1 MRGGTIVVR
10 GNCGPRTA
18 ANMKGGTM
26 IVEGSVG
33 YLAGFMTHDGD
44 LIVCGDAGEALG
56 DSLWAGRIY
65 VAGKIAGL
73 GADAKIVE
81 TDDDD
86 RARLHGLLRAE
97 GIDGTFDFKRVMAE
111 QKLWYFD
118 QRDPEAWLEDM
129 TDHAGYAEGR
139 SPIWS
144 AETIRDIHA
153 KAELGRYQIRGFSA
167 FRRFPTFDD
176 LVFLPAVM
184 TRLPL
189 EGYREHCETRTVIG
203 GERPDLVERPLEL
216 EIPVYLTSMSFGA
229 LGTNAKMALGR
240 GFTAAGSATCT
251 GEGGMLPEE
260 REALAA
266 ADLPDDAVALRAR
279 SRAPA
284 AGRRDRDRARP
295 GREARH
301 RRAAARHE
309 GVREG
314 RADAHPAGRRRPARV
329 RAPPGLPRRRRPQ
342 VKIEELREATDYQ
355 VPIILK
361 LAACRV
367 EFDVKIAAKTG
378 CDAIVLDGTEGA
390 TAAAPEYQ
398 LDNCGIPTLR
408 RDPGRA
414 PRDRGPR
421 DGRQGQA
428 DRLGRRPQR
437 RRRRQGPRA
446 RRRLRR

>member
-1 MRGGTIVVR
+1 
-10 GNCGPRTA
+10 
-18 ANMKGGTM
+18 
-26 IVEGSVG
+26 
-33 YLAGFMTHDGD
+33 
-44 LIVCGDAGEALG
+44 
-56 DSLWAGRIY
+56 
-65 VAGKIAGL
+65 
-73 GADAKIVE
+73 
-81 TDDDD
+81 
-86 RARLHGLLRAE
+86 
-97 GIDGTFDFKRVMAE
+97 
-111 QKLWYFD
+111 
-118 QRDPEAWLEDM
+118 M

-203 GERPDLVERPLEL
+203 ADRPDLVERPLEL
-216 EIPVYLTSMSFGA
+216 DIPVYLTSMSFGA

-240 GFTAAGSATCT
+240 GFTMAGSATCT

-260 REALAA
+260 RDASKRLIYQMTPSRYGL
-266 ADLPDDAVALRAR
+266 DLEHLR
-279 SRAPA
+279 
-284 AGRRDRDRARP
+284 
-295 GREARH
+295 
-301 RRAAARHE
+301 
-309 GVREG
+309 
-314 RADAHPAGRRRPARV
+314 RADAIEIALGQGAKPGTGGLLHGMKVSEKVARMRTLPVGVDQRACVRHPDFLGADD
-329 RAPPGLPRRRRPQ
+329 LQ

-367 EFDVKIAAKTG
+367 EFDIKIAAKTG

-398 LDNCGIPTLR
+398 LDNCGIPLV
-408 RDPGRA
+408 PA
-414 PRDRGPR
+414 IP
-421 DGRQGQA
+421 A
-428 DRLGRRPQR
+428 
-437 RRRRQGPRA
+437 A
-446 RRRLRR
+446 RRAIEDLGMSGKITLIVSGGIRNGSDVAKCLALGADCVAIGTSALIALGCNERRYHEDYAKLGTAPGACHHCHTGRCPVGITTQDPELEQRLDPEEGARRVANFLRAITMEMTGIAKSVGKRDVHNLEPEDLRATSLEASAFTGVPLAGAEWVVGPQLFGGG